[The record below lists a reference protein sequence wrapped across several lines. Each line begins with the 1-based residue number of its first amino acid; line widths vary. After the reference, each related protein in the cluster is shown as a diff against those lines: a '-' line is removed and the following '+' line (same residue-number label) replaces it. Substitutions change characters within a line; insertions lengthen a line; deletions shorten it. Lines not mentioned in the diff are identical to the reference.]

1 MAKALVGRI
10 IDPSPIDKPRR
21 PEMDH
26 RTTIAIAEQRRA
38 DMLADAD
45 GARARRSTR
54 TVPPRSLRS
63 RFTRRSPV

>member
-1 MAKALVGRI
+1 
-10 IDPSPIDKPRR
+10 
-21 PEMDH
+21 MDH

-45 GARARRSTR
+45 RSRARRSTR